1 MCRAG
6 FQSCCLLQV
15 LTVDCANGVGAEK
28 LKALTERLSGDL
40 DVSLRSAGGGDLN
53 DGCGA
58 DYVQKEKRFPA
69 GMEDCQDGA
78 RSAAASQNSC
88 LKGTA
93 PMQSQTALSLHFLE
107 LCICLPERVPCMTPM
122 VSKM

>member
-1 MCRAG
+1 MCCIRRAG
-6 FQSCCLLQV
+6 LHRYHLLQV

-28 LKALTERLSGDL
+28 LKALAERLSGKL
-40 DVSLRSAGGGDLN
+40 EVCLRSTGNEGLN

-58 DYVQKEKRFPA
+58 DYVQKERRFPA

-88 LKGTA
+88 LNGHACSAVPDCSATA
-93 PMQSQTALSLHFLE
+93 ILE
-107 LCICLPERVPCMTPM
+107 LSMYPSVRVCQ
-122 VSKM
+122 SFA